1 MPYRLFW
8 LIFLVGLMACA
19 PKALYLL
26 DVTQPVI
33 PPDSPQRP
41 WIMVGSRKWGSSKLF
56 RKFCLKGEF
65 REILK
70 EARLPEEK
78 QRELLE
84 AACGPKR
91 STAAF
96 VKAYYTLDDEDRIN
110 LREKLE
116 SHGYILNE
124 FPC

>member
-1 MPYRLFW
+1 MKKWFW
-8 LIFLVGLMACA
+8 ILVVAAVFAACA

-26 DVTQPVI
+26 DVNEPVI
-33 PPDSPQRP
+33 PPDTPQRP

-56 RKFCLKGEF
+56 RKLCVKGEL
-65 REILK
+65 RVILRQ
-70 EARLPEEK
+70 ARLSPEA
-78 QRELLE
+78 QRRLFE

-96 VKAYYTLDDEDRIN
+96 VRAYYGLPEDKRID
-110 LREKLE
+110 LREVLE
-116 SHGYILNE
+116 NHGYILNE